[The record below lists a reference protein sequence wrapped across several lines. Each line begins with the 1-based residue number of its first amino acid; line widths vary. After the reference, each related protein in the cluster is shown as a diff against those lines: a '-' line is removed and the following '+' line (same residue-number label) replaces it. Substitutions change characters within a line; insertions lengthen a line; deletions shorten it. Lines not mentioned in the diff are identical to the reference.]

1 MKLENHFYTVTEV
14 ADVLNLSVRTI
25 QRKCSAQGVDK
36 LNGNYIIPQSL
47 LKQWKNQ
54 IWEAESK
61 LGYLLS
67 PKQMQQIM
75 RWANKSIPLFEEIYS
90 IETAKYKQTK
100 YNKGFMLGRKG
111 MCFEI
116 LDSTYPIK
124 TDDEDHISEMTD
136 GMYEFWKSNNRKLI

>member
-54 IWEAESK
+54 IWEAESNDC
-61 LGYLLS
+61 G
-67 PKQMQQIM
+67 I
-75 RWANKSIPLFEEIYS
+75 I
-90 IETAKYKQTK
+90 
-100 YNKGFMLGRKG
+100 
-111 MCFEI
+111 
-116 LDSTYPIK
+116 
-124 TDDEDHISEMTD
+124 
-136 GMYEFWKSNNRKLI
+136 